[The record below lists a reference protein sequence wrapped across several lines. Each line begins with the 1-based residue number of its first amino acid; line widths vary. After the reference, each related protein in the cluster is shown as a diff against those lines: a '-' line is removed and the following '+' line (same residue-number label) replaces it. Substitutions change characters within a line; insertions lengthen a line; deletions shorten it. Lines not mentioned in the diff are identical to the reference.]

1 MDMYVQVSSGPFPSQ
16 NTMPEV
22 PRRSANY
29 HPSIWKYHFLEH
41 ASVDAKSDA
50 GIEELFKQLKEEV
63 RGMLVAAADKPSEQ
77 LNLINDIQ
85 RLGVSYHFESEID
98 AALQQVFDIAHEP
111 DHTDDLY
118 TAALRFRLLRQ
129 QGYQVPCGVFEN
141 FKDKEGKFKESLV
154 SDVRGMLS
162 LYEATHLRVRGE
174 DVLDEALKFT
184 TTHLAFAITQEN
196 NPLAAQ
202 VARALKQPIRKG
214 LTRVQARHNFSIYDK
229 DYQNKGL
236 LSFAKLDF
244 NLLQKMHQ
252 KEVSNITRWWKDLKF
267 AEKLPFARDRVVECY
282 FWILGVYFEPQYEL
296 ARRIMTKTIALLSI
310 MDDIYDVYGTLEE
323 LTVFTEAIQRWN
335 TDALDQLPEC
345 LKFYYHSLLDVYNEI
360 EEEMAGEGRSY
371 CVHYVKAAVRL
382 LPLKR
387 LVGAYFEEAKW
398 FNKGYI
404 PTIEEYMQ
412 VALLSTTYELLATT
426 SFLGMGDLATKG
438 SFDWVT
444 NDPLIVRASS
454 VICRLMDDIVGHEFE
469 QERGHVASA
478 VECYMKRHGCSKEE
492 TYAEFQKQVT
502 NAWKDINQECLR
514 PTAVPMPLLTRVV
527 NLARV
532 MDLLYKDEDGY
543 TNSKTF
549 VKELVTS
556 VLVDPVS
563 M

>member
-16 NTMPEV
+16 NVMPEL
-22 PRRSANY
+22 PRRTANF
-29 HPSIWKYHFLEH
+29 HPSVWNYHFLEH
-41 ASVDAKSDA
+41 APVHAKIDA
-50 GIEELFKQLKEEV
+50 GTEEQFKQLKEQV

-85 RLGVSYHFESEID
+85 RLGVSYHFENEID
-98 AALQQVFDIAHEP
+98 AVLQQVFDIAHEP

-118 TAALRFRLLRQ
+118 TVALRFRLLRQ

-141 FKDKEGKFKESLV
+141 FKDKEGKFKDSLV
-154 SDVRGMLS
+154 TDVRGMLS

-184 TTHLAFAITQEN
+184 TTHLEFAMTQES

-202 VARALKQPIRKG
+202 VARALKRPIRKC
-214 LTRVQARHNFSIYDK
+214 LTRVEARHNFSIYDK
-229 DYQNKGL
+229 DYQNKVL

-252 KEVSNITRWWKDLKF
+252 KEVSNITRWWKDLNF

-282 FWILGVYFEPQYEL
+282 FWVLGAYFEPQYEL
-296 ARRIMTKTIALLSI
+296 GRRIMTKVIAMVSVV
-310 MDDIYDVYGTLEE
+310 DDIYDVYGTLEE
-323 LTVFTEAIQRWN
+323 LTVLTEAIQRWD
-335 TDALDQLPEC
+335 TDALDQLPEDM
-345 LKFYYHSLLDVYNEI
+345 KFYYQSLLDVYNEI

-371 CVHYVKAAVRL
+371 CVHYAKAAM
-382 LPLKR
+382 KR
-387 LVGAYFEEAKW
+387 LIRAYFEEAKW

-412 VALLSTTYELLATT
+412 VALVSCGYIMLATT
-426 SFLGMGDLATKG
+426 SFVGMGDLVTKE
-438 SFDWVT
+438 SFDWVS
-444 NDPLIVRASS
+444 NEPLIVRAAS
-454 VICRLMDDIVGHEFE
+454 VVCRLTDDIVGHEFE
-469 QERGHVASA
+469 QETGHVVSA
-478 VECYMKRHGCSKEE
+478 VECYMKQHGTSKEE
-492 TYAEFQKQVT
+492 VYAEFHKQVT
-502 NAWKDINQECLR
+502 NAWKDVNQECLC

-532 MDLLYKDEDGY
+532 VNQLFKNEDGY
-543 TNSKTF
+543 TNSKGLL
-549 VKELVTS
+549 KELITF
-556 VLVDPVS
+556 VLVDSVS